1 MQLVLSTSSFQ
12 HAIYEHIASFNF
24 ATLRKS
30 EIEGG
35 GEEEKRNMLKLK
47 TCGEVHGERKHVTVT
62 RWLQNWIDAGVQNR
76 VGSAGTCM
84 QRGEKIGKLMGG
96 WEVHCPQC
104 ILSFPGCQALIR
116 ITVPASF
123 NNGPQLWTG
132 MRRNG
137 RPERRLTA
145 VLSCCSYHDPKRPRT

>member
-84 QRGEKIGKLMGG
+84 QRGEKIGK
-96 WEVHCPQC
+96 
-104 ILSFPGCQALIR
+104 
-116 ITVPASF
+116 T
-123 NNGPQLWTG
+123 
-132 MRRNG
+132 NG
-137 RPERRLTA
+137 RVGNP
-145 VLSCCSYHDPKRPRT
+145 LSTVHSQLPWLSSVDQDHCASIVQ